1 MGNIRIIGGRFRG
14 RKLPVLDAEGL
25 RPTTDRVRE
34 TVFNWLQFDIPGT
47 RCLDVFAGTG
57 ALSMEALSRGAVSA
71 DLIELNSLSARQLKN
86 NASLLQLTS
95 CRIFNLDALKFLSA
109 KNSGECY
116 DLVFLDPPYHR
127 GLLDQAAELLD
138 KNGYLGA
145 NALIYVEYAEN
156 EEVMLPVSWTLK
168 KSKIAGQCCYNLYQ
182 VQSS

>member
-57 ALSMEALSRGAVSA
+57 ALSMEALSRGAASA

-95 CRIFNLDALKFLSA
+95 CRIFNLDALKFL
-109 KNSGECY
+109 
-116 DLVFLDPPYHR
+116 
-127 GLLDQAAELLD
+127 
-138 KNGYLGA
+138 
-145 NALIYVEYAEN
+145 
-156 EEVMLPVSWTLK
+156 
-168 KSKIAGQCCYNLYQ
+168 
-182 VQSS
+182 